1 MSHSA
6 SPLRVFLK
14 LDEATEQLQAKLLR
28 LVGETIA
35 EYGLIK
41 AGDRIMVCLSG
52 GEDSYAL
59 LDLLLVLQRRA
70 PIHFDLVAVNLDQKQ
85 PSFLPMYSPTISHI
99 SECHSIS
106 RNETPTQSSLHERR
120 HDPHV
125 LDGPRY
131 VRMPLSTKQVPA
143 LRTRNC
149 PSR

>member
-52 GEDSYAL
+52 GKDCYAL

-70 PIHFDLVAVNLDQKQ
+70 PIRFDLVAVNLDK
-85 PSFLPMYSPTISHI
+85 SSPVFCPCTPRL
-99 SECHSIS
+99 S
-106 RNETPTQSSLHERR
+106 RTYRSAIPYQGTR
-120 HDPHV
+120 H
-125 LDGPRY
+125 
-131 VRMPLSTKQVPA
+131 PLNRQATHP
-143 LRTRNC
+143 
-149 PSR
+149 